1 MKYTN
6 QILNNVGVSD
16 VLSSKEENIHK
27 ELFNNALSKFKLEH
41 NYSDK
46 EYSFVEYRESNDYL
60 KPSTVIVIAKMFPY
74 KRTSFDLSKY
84 WDNYKFNKKYE
95 EINNEDKSLE
105 IIEML
110 YTSGKALVRNKYTGE
125 EFTID
130 FKQCDNIPYSED
142 WFKFRGDLN
151 SKSSVMEKI

>member
-6 QILNNVGVSD
+6 QILNNNGVSD

-46 EYSFVEYRESNDYL
+46 EYSFVEYRESNEYL
-60 KPSTVIVIAKMFPY
+60 KRKTRIVIAKMFPY

-95 EINNEDKSLE
+95 EIDNEDKSLE
-105 IIEML
+105 IIEMI

-151 SKSSVMEKI
+151 SKSSVMEKM